1 MRSKNKPSSI
11 ELARMALESQKPKDL
26 SSRIPRNVGL
36 SGRFLRKTRP
46 AEQASGAHTMPRN
59 DSLERVV
66 RGQQTASIASLPL
79 QRLPSPSMNSPHARR
94 NESSAGRNVFMTSK
108 DIVSTLDSVRESGA
122 RGPRKS
128 ELPALETESK
138 ER

>member
-11 ELARMALESQKPKDL
+11 ELARVALESQKSKDL
-26 SSRIPRNVGL
+26 SSRVPLRVGL

-46 AEQASGAHTMPRN
+46 TEQASGAHAMPRN
-59 DSLERVV
+59 DSLERVA

-94 NESSAGRNVFMTSK
+94 NESSGGRNVFMTSK
-108 DIVSTLDSVRESGA
+108 DIVSTLGSVRESGA
-122 RGPRKS
+122 RSPRKS
-128 ELPALETESK
+128 EFPTLETESK